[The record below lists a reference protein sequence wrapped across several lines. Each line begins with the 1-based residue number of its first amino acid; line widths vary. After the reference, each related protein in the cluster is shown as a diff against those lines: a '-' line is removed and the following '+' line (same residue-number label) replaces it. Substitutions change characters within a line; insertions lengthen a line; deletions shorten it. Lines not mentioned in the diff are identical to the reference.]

1 MRPLR
6 EPARAEVLREMSF
19 FEHLGELRS
28 VLVTSIIVLL
38 ALAIV
43 AWFFSG
49 PIIEWLVADVPVE
62 HLMFLAPSE
71 AFMTRMKLSFIL
83 GGLGAFPYV
92 GYRIWRFV
100 APGLFRR
107 ERRRILPVAF
117 ASAALFYTGIAFSYF
132 AVVPVIIQFMLGYA
146 TERIQPMIS
155 VGAYFTT
162 ISRLCLAFGLVFQL
176 PIVILLLSIMGI
188 VTPQLFL
195 RQWRYAVVIIFTAA
209 AIFTPPDPVSQV
221 LMAVPLVV
229 LYIGSALI
237 ALLVVRRRER
247 ETDTEET

>member
-6 EPARAEVLREMSF
+6 EPARAEILREMSF
-19 FEHLGELRS
+19 WDHLGELRS
-28 VLVTSIIVLL
+28 VLFSSVLIL
-38 ALAIV
+38 LGLSIV

-62 HLMFLAPSE
+62 HLNFLAPSE

-83 GGLGAFPYV
+83 GGLAAFPYV
-92 GYRIWRFV
+92 GYRVWRFV
-100 APGLFRR
+100 SPGLFRR
-107 ERRRILPVAF
+107 ERKRILPVAA
-117 ASAALFYTGIAFSYF
+117 ASAALFYTGVAFSYF
-132 AVVPVIIQFMLGYA
+132 FVVPVIIQFMLGYA

-176 PIVILLLSIMGI
+176 PIVILLLSILGI
-188 VTPQLFL
+188 VSPWFFL
-195 RQWRYAVVIIFTAA
+195 RQWRYAVVIIFVAA

-229 LYIGSALI
+229 LYIGSALV
-237 ALLVVRRRER
+237 AAAVLRRRKKES
-247 ETDTEET
+247 

>member
-6 EPARAEVLREMSF
+6 EPARAELLREMSF
-19 FEHLGELRS
+19 LDHLGELRS
-28 VLVTSIIVLL
+28 VLVTSLIALL
-38 ALAIV
+38 GLSIA

-49 PIIEWLVADVPVE
+49 PILDWLVADVPVTT
-62 HLMFLAPSE
+62 LAFLAPSE

-92 GYRIWRFV
+92 GYRVWRFV

-107 ERRRILPVAF
+107 ERRRIFPVVI
-117 ASAALFYTGIAFSYF
+117 ASAALFYAGLAFAYF
-132 AVVPVIIQFMLGYA
+132 IVVPVIIQFMLGYA

-162 ISRLCLAFGLVFQL
+162 VSRLCLAFGLVFQL
-176 PIVILLLSIMGI
+176 PIVILLLALIGI
-188 VTPQLFL
+188 VPPRFFL
-195 RQWRYAVVIIFTAA
+195 RQWRYAVVIIFVAA

-229 LYIGSALI
+229 LYIGSALLAAAI
-237 ALLVVRRRER
+237 VRRRKR
-247 ETDTEET
+247 ES